1 MVEVLTASFAPGDTE
16 ACVEFVL
23 LDDALALEG
32 DETFTISFEPPAGT
46 NPGASTTV
54 TFTIID
60 DDGINITQFV
70 SLYKTKNLAF
80 FFRVYNSVY

>member
-1 MVEVLTASFAPGDTE
+1 MSIYIFFNIKAGSDDFLVEVLTASFAPGDTE

-32 DETFTISFEPPAGT
+32 DETFTTSFEPPAGT

-54 TFTIID
+54 
-60 DDGINITQFV
+60 
-70 SLYKTKNLAF
+70 SLMMM
-80 FFRVYNSVY
+80 V